1 MSDVERA
8 TKRRGAVTAAA
19 ERGRSSKGRTG
30 GAYRG
35 HLKSGRRDVRVN
47 VRLSEEEA
55 SSVTEAARAAGQT
68 PSTWLAEVGV
78 MVATNTAPEGRTRG
92 EVSERELAAV
102 AAREQM
108 LALGRLRAQ
117 LASIGNN
124 VNQIARGVNAGQP
137 VEAAQA
143 GALWSYIRENVDRL
157 DGELDRLRA
166 AAGR

>member
-1 MSDVERA
+1 MADVERA
-8 TKRRGAVTAAA
+8 TKGRGAVTAAA
-19 ERGRSSKGRTG
+19 ERGHTSKGRTG

-35 HLKSGRRDVRVN
+35 HLKAGRRDARVN
-47 VRLSEEEA
+47 VRLSEDEA
-55 SSVTEAARAAGQT
+55 SAVAEAARAAGQT

-78 MVATNTAPEGRTRG
+78 AVATNGVPQGQNRG
-92 EVSERELAAV
+92 ESADRELAAI

-143 GALWSYIRENVDRL
+143 GALWTYIRENVDRL

>member
-1 MSDVERA
+1 
-8 TKRRGAVTAAA
+8 
-19 ERGRSSKGRTG
+19 
-30 GAYRG
+30 
-35 HLKSGRRDVRVN
+35 
-47 VRLSEEEA
+47 
-55 SSVTEAARAAGQT
+55 
-68 PSTWLAEVGV
+68 

>member
-1 MSDVERA
+1 MADVVRA
-8 TKRRGAVTAAA
+8 TKGRGAVTAVA
-19 ERGRSSKGRTG
+19 ERGHSSKGRAG

-47 VRLSEEEA
+47 VSLSE
-55 SSVTEAARAAGQT
+55 VEAAAVKAAASAADQT
-68 PSTWLAEVGV
+68 PSAWLAEVGV
-78 MVATNTAPEGRTRG
+78 TVATNTAPEGQNRV